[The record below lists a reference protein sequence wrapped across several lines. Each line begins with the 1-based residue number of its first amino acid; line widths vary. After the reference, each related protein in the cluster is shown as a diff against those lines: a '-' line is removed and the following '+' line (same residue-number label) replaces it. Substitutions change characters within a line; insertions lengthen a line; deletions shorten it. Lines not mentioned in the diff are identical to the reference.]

1 MKPLLVATTN
11 PAKLDEYRLLLR
23 GYDLAP
29 LSLREAGLDDCAPEE
44 TGATFIENALLKA
57 RFYFARAKLPTIADD
72 GGLMVDAL
80 GGEPGVRSH
89 RWLGGDAA
97 AHRDLD
103 RALAD
108 EVIRRMAG
116 VEPARRGARLRAAAA
131 LVYQEHGREHGR
143 EHERGAG
150 REDGQEDGEKG
161 GHEDGQERGRI
172 HERVS
177 EAALEGVIANRV
189 WPRMRKGFPYRA
201 VLFLP
206 ERGCYLG
213 ELSDEDAAR
222 LSQRR
227 AVLEGLRADLLY
239 IAQAAGRG

>member
-23 GYDLAP
+23 EYDLAP
-29 LSLREAGLDDCAPEE
+29 VSLAEAGVDDHAPEE
-44 TGATFIENALLKA
+44 TGATFTENALLKA
-57 RFYFARAKLPTIADD
+57 RFYFARANLPTIADD

-89 RWLGGDAA
+89 RWLGAGVAA
-97 AHRDLD
+97 PHGDLD
-103 RALAD
+103 RALAE

-116 VEPARRGARLRAAAA
+116 VEAARRAARLRAATA
-131 LVYQEHGREHGR
+131 LVYHEH
-143 EHERGAG
+143 
-150 REDGQEDGEKG
+150 
-161 GHEDGQERGRI
+161 GRI

-177 EAALEGVIANRV
+177 EAALEGSIADRV

-201 VLFLP
+201 VLLLAAGG
-206 ERGCYLG
+206 RYLG

-227 AVLEGLRADLLY
+227 AALEGLRADLVR
-239 IAQAAGRG
+239 IAGSR

>member
-11 PAKLDEYRLLLR
+11 PAKLEEYRLLLR

-29 LSLREAGLDDCAPEE
+29 LSLREAGIGDDAPEE
-44 TGATFIENALLKA
+44 TGATFVENALLKA
-57 RFYFARAKLPTIADD
+57 RFYFARAHLPTIADD

-89 RWLGGDAA
+89 RWLAGGEGAAAA
-97 AHRDLD
+97 AHGGLD
-103 RALAD
+103 RALAE

-131 LVYQEHGREHGR
+131 LVYDDDGRVR
-143 EHERGAG
+143 
-150 REDGQEDGEKG
+150 
-161 GHEDGQERGRI
+161 
-172 HERVS
+172 ERVS
-177 EAALEGVIANRV
+177 EASLEGLIAERV
-189 WPRMRKGFPYRA
+189 WPRMRPGFPYRA

-206 ERGCYLG
+206 DRGCYLG
-213 ELSDEDAAR
+213 ELSDEEAAR

-227 AVLEGLRADLLY
+227 TALEGLRADLLR
-239 IAQAAGRG
+239 IAGSR

>member
-11 PAKLDEYRLLLR
+11 PAKLDEYRRLLR

-29 LSLREAGLDDCAPEE
+29 LSLREAGLDDRAPEE

-57 RFYFARAKLPTIADD
+57 RFYFARANLPTIADD

-89 RWLGGDAA
+89 RWLAGDAA
-97 AHRDLD
+97 THRDLD

-131 LVYQEHGREHGR
+131 LVYREHGREHGR

-150 REDGQEDGEKG
+150 R
-161 GHEDGQERGRI
+161 EDGQERGRI

>member
-23 GYDLAP
+23 EYDLAP
-29 LSLREAGLDDCAPEE
+29 VSLAEAGVDDHAPEE
-44 TGATFIENALLKA
+44 TGATFTENALLKA
-57 RFYFARAKLPTIADD
+57 RFYFARANLPTIADD

-89 RWLGGDAA
+89 RWLGAGAA
-97 AHRDLD
+97 AAPHGDLD
-103 RALAD
+103 RALAE

-116 VEPARRGARLRAAAA
+116 VEAARRGARLRAATA
-131 LVYQEHGREHGR
+131 LVYHEH
-143 EHERGAG
+143 
-150 REDGQEDGEKG
+150 
-161 GHEDGQERGRI
+161 GRI

-177 EAALEGVIANRV
+177 EAALEGVIAYRV

-201 VLFLP
+201 VLLLAD
-206 ERGCYLG
+206 RGRYLG

-227 AVLEGLRADLLY
+227 AALEGLRADLVR
-239 IAQAAGRG
+239 IAGSR